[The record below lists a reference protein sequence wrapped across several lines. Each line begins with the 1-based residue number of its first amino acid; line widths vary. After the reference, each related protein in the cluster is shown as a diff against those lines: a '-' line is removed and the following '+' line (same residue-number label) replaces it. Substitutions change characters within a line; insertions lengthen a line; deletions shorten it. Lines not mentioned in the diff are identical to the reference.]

1 MRVLIADTFEQSG
14 RDALESAGFAIDYQ
28 PQLGSGD
35 LATAVKNADV
45 LVVRSTEVPAEV
57 FDAAGPLGMVIRAGA
72 GHNTIDSK
80 AAAARGVFVA
90 NVPGKNA
97 VAVAELTMG
106 LILAID
112 RRIPEN
118 VYAARSGTWNK
129 KEFSQSEGLLGKTLG
144 IVGLG
149 QIGLALAERAVSF
162 GLRVLA
168 LERNRSH
175 STGERMQELGVLVVP
190 DLGTLLDQS
199 HIVSLHVPGSDE
211 TKHLVDA
218 SFLSRM
224 RPGAI
229 LINTSRGDVIDEDAL
244 LECINSKNLRVGL
257 DVFAAE
263 PGSSTGSFESALVGH
278 PRVYTTHHIGASTA
292 QAQEAIAAEVVEMI
306 KDYERGIAR
315 NVVNLTPPDPQ
326 GSLLVVRHFDR
337 VGVLSTV
344 LGALR
349 EAGLNV
355 QEMKNEVFSGAGA
368 SVASIHVQ
376 GLIPDDVLESVV
388 RNPDVIFATA
398 RDLPST

>member
-14 RDALESAGFAIDYQ
+14 RDALESSGFAIDYR
-28 PQLGSGD
+28 PQLESGD
-35 LATAVKNADV
+35 LSSAVKTADV
-45 LVVRSTEVPAEV
+45 LVVRSTRVPAEV
-57 FDAAGPLGMVIRAGA
+57 FDETGPLGLVIRAGA
-72 GHNTIDSK
+72 GHNTIDSE
-80 AAAARGVFVA
+80 AAAARAVFVA

-97 VAVAELTMG
+97 VAVAELTLG

-118 VYAARSGTWNK
+118 VLEARRGTWNK
-129 KEFSQSEGLLGKTLG
+129 KEFSRSEGLMGKTLG

-149 QIGLALAERAVSF
+149 QIGLAVAERAAGF
-162 GLRVLA
+162 GLRLLA
-168 LERNRSH
+168 IEKGRDQQ
-175 STGERMQELGVLVVP
+175 TQERMKEIGVAMVP
-190 DLGTLLDQS
+190 DLSSLLEQSDIVTLHL
-199 HIVSLHVPGSDE
+199 PGSTE

-218 SFLSRM
+218 SFLSKL
-224 RPGAI
+224 GSGSI
-229 LINTSRGDVIDEDAL
+229 LINTSRGDVIDEEAL
-244 LECINSKNLRVGL
+244 IDVIDEKQLRVGL
-257 DVFAAE
+257 DVFSGE
-263 PGSSTGSFESALVGH
+263 PGSGTGPFDSKLVSH
-278 PRVYTTHHIGASTA
+278 PRVYTTHHIGASTS
-292 QAQEAIAAEVVEMI
+292 QAQEAIAAEVVDMI

-315 NVVNLTPPDPQ
+315 NVVNLTPAAPL

-376 GLIPDDVLESVV
+376 GEIPFAVLESVK
-388 RNPDVIFATA
+388 RNPDVIFASV
-398 RDLPST
+398 RDLPSQ

>member
-1 MRVLIADTFEQSG
+1 MRVLIADSFEQSG

-28 PQLGSGD
+28 PQLNSGD
-35 LATAVKNADV
+35 LASAVKKADV
-45 LVVRSTEVPAEV
+45 LVVRSTKVPGEV
-57 FDAAGPLGMVIRAGA
+57 FAEPGPLGMVIRAGA

-80 AAAARGVFVA
+80 AAAAHAVFVA

-106 LILAID
+106 LILALD

-118 VYAARSGTWNK
+118 VIAARSGTWNK

-149 QIGLALAERAVSF
+149 QIGLAVAERAVGF
-162 GLRVLA
+162 GLKVLA
-168 LERNRSH
+168 LEKNRSP
-175 STGERMQELGVLVVP
+175 STEERMQELGIGVLA
-190 DLGTLLDQS
+190 DLGDLLEQS
-199 HIVSLHVPGSDE
+199 HIVSLHVPGSEE
-211 TKHLVDA
+211 TRHLVDRA
-218 SFLSRM
+218 FLGRM

-229 LINTSRGDVIDEDAL
+229 LINTSRGDVIDEEAL
-244 LECINSKNLRVGL
+244 LESIDSKNLRVGL

-263 PGSSTGSFESALVGH
+263 PGSGTGTFESPLVTH
-278 PRVYTTHHIGASTA
+278 PRVYTTHHIGASTI

-306 KDYERGIAR
+306 MDYARGIAR
-315 NVVNLTPPDPQ
+315 NVVNLTPPAPR

-337 VGVLSTV
+337 VGVLSAV

-376 GLIPDDVLESVV
+376 GVIPDEVLESVL
-388 RNPDVIFATA
+388 RNPDVIFASA
-398 RDLPST
+398 RDLPSS

>member
-14 RDALESAGFAIDYQ
+14 RHALESSGFSVDYQ
-28 PQLGSGD
+28 PQLNSSD
-35 LATAVKNADV
+35 LTSAVKDAEV
-45 LVVRSTEVPAEV
+45 LIVRSTRVPAEV
-57 FDAAGPLGMVIRAGA
+57 FAEGGPLGLVIRAGA
-72 GHNTIDSK
+72 GHNTIDSE
-80 AAAARGVFVA
+80 AAAAHAVFVA

-118 VYAARSGTWNK
+118 VVAARGGTWDK
-129 KEFSQSEGLLGKTLG
+129 EEFSQAEGLLGKTLG
-144 IVGLG
+144 IIGLG
-149 QIGLALAERAVSF
+149 QIGLAVAERAVGF
-162 GLRVLA
+162 GLNVLVLGKSRA
-168 LERNRSH
+168 PATE
-175 STGERMQELGVLVVP
+175 ERMKELGVLVVP
-190 DLGTLLDQS
+190 DLGTLLEQAQ
-199 HIVSLHVPGSDE
+199 IVTLHVPGSAE
-211 TKHLVDA
+211 TKRLVDA
-218 SFLSRM
+218 SFLARL
-224 RPGAI
+224 RPGTI
-229 LINTSRGDVIDEDAL
+229 LINTSRGDVIDEEAL
-244 LECINSKNLRVGL
+244 LEAINQKNLRVGL

-263 PGSSTGSFESALVGH
+263 PGSGTGKLESPLVNH
-278 PRVYTTHHIGASTA
+278 PRVYTTHHIGASTS

-315 NVVNLTPPDPQ
+315 NVVNLNPPDPH

-337 VGVLSTV
+337 VGVLSAV

-376 GLIPDDVLESVV
+376 GVIPDHVLESVL
-388 RNPDVIFATA
+388 RNPDVIFASA
-398 RDLPST
+398 RQVASP